1 MKKVKRAAKRKAV
14 KRAAKRKIV
23 KGSAKR
29 GVVKRSKAVKAVKVE
44 ASPKKI
50 KIKKMLK
57 KQLNKYKA
65 LLVKEREKIGGGINH
80 ITQESLK
87 TSQRESS
94 GDLSGYSFHMADVAS
109 DNYEVEFSL
118 GRATD
123 EQNILY
129 TIDEALKR
137 VEDGT
142 YGSCTQCGKQIPKR
156 RLDALPHAELC
167 IACKS
172 KNESK

>member
-1 MKKVKRAAKRKAV
+1 MKKVKRAARRKAV
-14 KRAAKRKIV
+14 KRAKARTKRV
-23 KGSAKR
+23 RAR
-29 GVVKRSKAVKAVKVE
+29 ALPR
-44 ASPKKI
+44 KI
-50 KIKKMLK
+50 KIKRMPK
-57 KQLNKYKA
+57 KELNKYKA

-80 ITQESLK
+80 ITQDALK
-87 TSQRESS
+87 TSQREAS

-118 GRATD
+118 GRASD

-137 VEDGT
+137 VKDGS

-156 RLDALPHAELC
+156 RLDALPHTELC
-167 IACKS
+167 IACQS
-172 KNESK
+172 KNENK

>member
-1 MKKVKRAAKRKAV
+1 MFKMKKVKRAAKRKTV
-14 KRAAKRKIV
+14 KRA
-23 KGSAKR
+23 
-29 GVVKRSKAVKAVKVE
+29 KAVKAVKTQ
-44 ASPKKI
+44 ALPKKV
-50 KIKKMLK
+50 KIKRMPK
-57 KQLNKYKA
+57 KELNKYKA
-65 LLVKEREKIGGGINH
+65 LLVKEREKIGGGIDH

-87 TSQRESS
+87 TSQRDAS

-118 GRATD
+118 GRASD

-142 YGSCTQCGKQIPKR
+142 YGSCTQCGKQIPKK
-156 RLDALPHAELC
+156 RLAALPHTELC
-167 IACKS
+167 IACQSKS
-172 KNESK
+172 ESK